1 MGKLLVK
8 LIGSGIGF
16 TSEVIHAARNR
27 SSNHGDTPASSTPRS
42 LPPGEGEYV
51 VTDEHTADELIRQG
65 NAELPVYPERAE
77 LPAYPGGIAEL
88 PASSDDNRQSK
99 GAEAGYNSNVY
110 GESKNPD
117 DEERGVNEDE
127 AVWKL
132 DETAQKVRLP
142 TYEESQDAPTTAGQ
156 TEEAR
161 EEEKE
166 NMVRGLVQM
175 AGPVQTV
182 QRIPC
187 PVIIPQRRPGNK
199 DRGFVRAYAPML
211 ADCGINQDVFLNFLE
226 DFFQASKA
234 SPWIEV
240 VYVAAGIVGFFPET
254 AAQITSIIVQTVAGT
269 ARGIQSRHRAN
280 TFLDRVNQDLFMP
293 RGLYAMVMAF
303 KDDVPGQQSG
313 ALGQLSQKLGK
324 TLFGLEKVD
333 INQPVEKPTFDPAPT
348 IAKLASGKTHGLIEL
363 PEAAPL
369 VYPDLDRAAARAMEG
384 NGREAEGT
392 REKMKSAGAWV
403 QDYMDRKA
411 QASYASTALLVLVGY
426 YFANKNQEAKNPGSS
441 LAVPE
446 SGRKGFVSR
455 YNDPNHP
462 VNNGKLTSVLT
473 GGLIG
478 SKPGLIERAATSI
491 RESQDS
497 KRISRG
503 EPPSEPIKEKWQRY
517 QRKKKP
523 GLAKKVL
530 QQDVLYLLIVNMPT
544 EEELQQSIGQLE
556 HLMQQAG
563 QRVPS

>member
-16 TSEVIHAARNR
+16 TSEAIHAARNR
-27 SSNHGDTPASSTPRS
+27 SSNHGDTYPSQPSSR
-42 LPPGEGEYV
+42 G
-51 VTDEHTADELIRQG
+51 RQG
-65 NAELPVYPERAE
+65 YAELPAYPERAE

-88 PASSDDNRQSK
+88 PASSDDNQQSK

-117 DEERGVNEDE
+117 DLERGVNEDE
-127 AVWKL
+127 AVWEL

-156 TEEAR
+156 TEEAK

-199 DRGFVRAYAPML
+199 DRGFVRAYAPVL

-240 VYVAAGIVGFFPET
+240 VYVAAGVVGFFPET
-254 AAQITSIIVQTVAGT
+254 AAQITSIIIQTVAGT
-269 ARGIQSRHRAN
+269 AHS
-280 TFLDRVNQDLFMP
+280 P
-293 RGLYAMVMAF
+293 
-303 KDDVPGQQSG
+303 
-313 ALGQLSQKLGK
+313 
-324 TLFGLEKVD
+324 
-333 INQPVEKPTFDPAPT
+333 
-348 IAKLASGKTHGLIEL
+348 SGKTHGLIEL

-384 NGREAEGT
+384 NGREAEKT

-411 QASYASTALLVLVGY
+411 QASY
-426 YFANKNQEAKNPGSS
+426 EAKNPGSS

-455 YNDPNHP
+455 YNDANHP

-497 KRISRG
+497 KRIARG

-523 GLAKKVL
+523 SLAKKLL
-530 QQDVLYLLIVNMPT
+530 QQDVLFSSSSTCRPRKSCSNQLLNWNISCSRLDSVYQVDSLT
-544 EEELQQSIGQLE
+544 DCECGII
-556 HLMQQAG
+556 
-563 QRVPS
+563 